1 MGILITIYLQDTP
14 RLFVDKTADP
24 LDSASSCQSPDSWLG
39 NALNKLKL
47 VHVQNSLKHCEYLN
61 VVPQDFT
68 VPLSTTLAQAFAS
81 FPTSSHGE
89 SLTVNDQCFK
99 LSIIY
104 ENYFKIIF
112 ASYQRQSNP
121 IETEDLSYEQHPH

>member
-1 MGILITIYLQDTP
+1 MISPTVAQMGILITIYLQDTP
-14 RLFVDKTADP
+14 RLFVDETANP
-24 LDSASSCQSPDSWLG
+24 LDSASSSQSSDSWLG

-81 FPTSSHGE
+81 FPTSSHG
-89 SLTVNDQCFK
+89 
-99 LSIIY
+99 
-104 ENYFKIIF
+104 
-112 ASYQRQSNP
+112 
-121 IETEDLSYEQHPH
+121 

>member
-1 MGILITIYLQDTP
+1 MGILITIYLQDAP
-14 RLFVDKTADP
+14 CLFVDETADP

-47 VHVQNSLKHCEYLN
+47 VHIPNSLKHCDYLN

-89 SLTVNDQCFK
+89 RLTMNDK
-99 LSIIY
+99 HLELSIIY

-121 IETEDLSYEQHPH
+121 T

>member
-14 RLFVDKTADP
+14 RLFVDETADP

-81 FPTSSHGE
+81 FPASSHGE
-89 SLTVNDQCFK
+89 SLTVNDQHFK
-99 LSIIY
+99 DFPLSK
-104 ENYFKIIF
+104 KITSR
-112 ASYQRQSNP
+112 SYLLVTNP
-121 IETEDLSYEQHPH
+121 T